1 MRKTKATPSV
11 AGRVLEG
18 FIDSRSGPFDPE
30 SLSRSYGIDK
40 AEIIRVLK
48 MKGKYHG

>member
-1 MRKTKATPSV
+1 MRKRKIDAV
-11 AGRVLEG
+11 AVGRAMEAV
-18 FIDSRSGPFDPE
+18 IDSREGPLDPE

-40 AEIIRVLK
+40 DEVIRVLK